1 MAEETTK
8 QTVGKG
14 TEAQIV
20 ISMQPLVGEDG
31 TDYSLSDLDWICTF
45 EGVSQYNVHKGDA
58 IQLSNDSY
66 ECLVDTNATGVS
78 ANIKAWLT
86 VTNIPTIN
94 GRTRKEVTPPM
105 LTNLE
110 VI

>member
-1 MAEETTK
+1 MAEETVK

-31 TDYSLSDLDWICTF
+31 SDYSLSDLDWECTF
-45 EGVSQYNVHKGDA
+45 EGTAQYKVLKTDA
-58 IQLSNDSY
+58 VMLSNDSY
-66 ECLVDTNATGVS
+66 ECIVDTGVTGVS

-86 VTNIPTIN
+86 VKNIPTVN